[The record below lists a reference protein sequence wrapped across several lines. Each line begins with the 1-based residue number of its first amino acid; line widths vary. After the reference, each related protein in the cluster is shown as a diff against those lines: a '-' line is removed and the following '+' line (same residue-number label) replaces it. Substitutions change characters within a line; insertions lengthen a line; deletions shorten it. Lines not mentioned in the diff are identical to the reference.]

1 MRNDFLTLALLHV
14 LLVLLLE
21 ARPRGVHSHNKHP
34 DLPFLL
40 DGRKLCCRHS
50 LLIKADFNNKC
61 QPYFICVLSL
71 C

>member
-14 LLVLLLE
+14 LLVLLSE

-40 DGRKLCCRHS
+40 DGRSYVAAIH
-50 LLIKADFNNKC
+50 
-61 QPYFICVLSL
+61 Y
-71 C
+71 